1 VYKERAFVKS
11 KIRNATSKN
20 THHDKDTDS
29 ADKKRQKSPV
39 RRSLRARRVEGA
51 IASLLK
57 KKKKKK
63 REKEEH
69 RGQNHSRGK
78 RTSLFPVSFRATV
91 EPRRRRRSGMHDLS
105 GRMRISRISRYIM
118 LPARMIAAS
127 YKPTRH
133 TALYRVIPRARYIIR
148 DVRLKHSR
156 PAIESYR

>member
-57 KKKKKK
+57 KKNKKKERRK
-63 REKEEH
+63 NIEVKIIRGGRERASSPFRFAPRWSHGGVVEAGCTIY
-69 RGQNHSRGK
+69 RGECG
-78 RTSLFPVSFRATV
+78 FRAF
-91 EPRRRRRSGMHDLS
+91 RD
-105 GRMRISRISRYIM
+105 ISCY
-118 LPARMIAAS
+118 L
-127 YKPTRH
+127 H
-133 TALYRVIPRARYIIR
+133 V
-148 DVRLKHSR
+148 
-156 PAIESYR
+156 